1 MNFLFEIGL
10 EELPAQ
16 YVDQAEKDL
25 KKIIENELKSERI
38 KFSGIES
45 FSTPRR
51 VTAIIKDLAEKQ
63 DDLDKKSVGPSV
75 EIAYKDGQLTKAGE
89 GFVKSQG
96 ATIDDIKIIENEKGK
111 YISIEKFIAGKNT
124 KEILPE
130 ILKNAIKKIEFEK
143 SMKWA
148 DRTFRFVRPIKWFVT
163 LFDNG
168 EILPFEFEGL
178 KGGNKTRGMRYFASQ
193 DIEIDNPL
201 DYEKILLENFVIVNG
216 EKRREEILKSI
227 RENGEKD
234 GDTTIINKYLLDEV
248 VNVVEYPY
256 AIKGEFSKD
265 YLELPEDIITITL
278 ETHQRYFPVK
288 DKDGKLSNKFIVIR
302 NAPEYSETVKKGN
315 EKVVEPRLADA
326 KFFFD
331 EDLKNKFADN
341 VEKLKEVTFQKD
353 MGTIFEKVKRSEK
366 IAEYLISEL
375 NLNDKKENIIRTV
388 DLAKADLVSNVIGE
402 KEFTKLQGF
411 MGSVYAQK
419 QGEDKDVALGI
430 FEHYLPRYQGDE
442 LPTTVE
448 GAIAG
453 IADKMDTIIGCFSVG
468 LKPTSSKDPY
478 ALRRA
483 TQGIIQVV
491 LNSKLSFDYK
501 KLIEKA
507 YEIFSADKKVLEKD
521 VVKDVTEFF
530 KQRIINVLS
539 EKYKKDLINYE
550 INLESNVV
558 ELDKKLSE
566 LLKLSQTENFE
577 ILINLLKRVKNIV
590 KDEKNITTDIIFE
603 LFESKEEKALLD
615 FANKLESMENNEFS
629 NYIEELLNNADTI
642 NQFFD
647 NVIINVDNEKLRTNR
662 IALLKKLEL
671 SIDLQNYTMLFLH
684 PIQIMYCQHLDF
696 HFFHL

>member
-96 ATIDDIKIIENEKGK
+96 ATVDDIKIIENEKGK

-124 KEILPE
+124 REILPE

-193 DIEIDNPL
+193 DIEINNPL

-227 RENGEKD
+227 KENGEKD
-234 GDTTIINKYLLDEV
+234 GDTAIINKYLLDEV

-256 AIKGEFSKD
+256 AIKGEFNKD
-265 YLELPEDIITITL
+265 YLQLPEDIITITL

-288 DKDGKLSNKFIVIR
+288 DKNGKLSNKFIVIR

-331 EDLKNKFADN
+331 EDLKGKFADN

-411 MGSVYAQK
+411 MGSVYAEK

-501 KLIEKA
+501 ELIKKA
-507 YEIFSADKKVLEKD
+507 YEIFSTDKKVLEKD

-590 KDEKNITTDIIFE
+590 KDEKNENLNIDSTLFE
-603 LFESKEEKALLD
+603 LEEEKTLHNL
-615 FANKLESMENNEFS
+615 ANQLESIENTDFS
-629 NYIEELLNNADTI
+629 NYIETLLNNASTI
-642 NQFFD
+642 NRFFD
-647 NVIINVDNEKLRTNR
+647 NVIINVDNKKLKENR
-662 IALLKKLEL
+662 IALLKKLEI
-671 SIDLQNYTMLFLH
+671 SIDKTIN
-684 PIQIMYCQHLDF
+684 I
-696 HFFHL
+696 

>member
-10 EELPAQ
+10 EELPAR

-25 KKIIENELKSERI
+25 KKIIENELKAERI
-38 KFSGIES
+38 KFSEIES

-193 DIEIDNPL
+193 DIEINNPL

-234 GDTTIINKYLLDEV
+234 GDTAIINKYLLDEV

-265 YLELPEDIITITL
+265 YLQLPEDIITITL

-411 MGSVYAQK
+411 MGSVYAEK
-419 QGEDKDVALGI
+419 QGEEKDVALGI

-501 KLIEKA
+501 KLIDKA
-507 YEIFSADKKVLEKD
+507 YEIFSSDKKVLEKD

-550 INLESNVV
+550 INLENNVV

-647 NVIINVDNEKLRTNR
+647 NVIINVDNEKLRSNR

-671 SIDLQNYTMLFLH
+671 SIDKMIN
-684 PIQIMYCQHLDF
+684 I
-696 HFFHL
+696 

>member
-10 EELPAQ
+10 EELPAR

-38 KFSGIES
+38 KFSEIES

-75 EIAYKDGQLTKAGE
+75 EIAYKEGQLTKAGE

-96 ATIDDIKIIENEKGK
+96 ATADDIKIIENEKGK
-111 YISIEKFIAGKNT
+111 YISIEKFIAGKDT
-124 KEILPE
+124 REILPE
-130 ILKNAIKKIEFEK
+130 ILKNVIKKIEFEK

-148 DRTFRFVRPIKWFVT
+148 NRTFRFVRPIKWFVT

-193 DIEIDNPL
+193 DIEINNPL

-216 EKRREEILKSI
+216 KKRREEILKSI

-234 GDTTIINKYLLDEV
+234 GDTAIINKYLLDEV

-265 YLELPEDIITITL
+265 YLQLPEDIITITL

-331 EDLKNKFADN
+331 EDLKNKFTDN

-375 NLNDKKENIIRTV
+375 NLSDKKENIIRTV

-411 MGSVYAQK
+411 MGSVYAEK
-419 QGEDKDVALGI
+419 QGEEKDVALGI

-483 TQGIIQVV
+483 TQGIIQVI

-501 KLIEKA
+501 ELIEKS
-507 YEIFSADKKVLEKD
+507 YEIFSSDKKVLEKD

-550 INLESNVV
+550 INLESNIV
-558 ELDKKLSE
+558 ELDKKLFK

-590 KDEKNITTDIIFE
+590 KDEKNENLNIDSTLFE
-603 LFESKEEKALLD
+603 LDEEKALYN
-615 FANKLESMENNEFS
+615 FANQLESIENKDFS
-629 NYIEELLNNADTI
+629 SYIETLLNNADTI

-647 NVIINVDNEKLRTNR
+647 NVIINADDEKLKNNR
-662 IALLKKLEL
+662 IALLKKLEN
-671 SIDLQNYTMLFLH
+671 SIDKMINL
-684 PIQIMYCQHLDF
+684 
-696 HFFHL
+696 

>member
-16 YVDQAEKDL
+16 YVDKAEKDL

-38 KFSGIES
+38 KFSEIES

-75 EIAYKDGQLTKAGE
+75 EIAYKDGKLTKAGE

-96 ATIDDIKIIENEKGK
+96 AMADDIKIIENEKGK
-111 YISIEKFIAGKNT
+111 YISIEKFIAGKDT
-124 KEILPE
+124 REILPE

-227 RENGEKD
+227 KENGEKD
-234 GDTTIINKYLLDEV
+234 GDTAIINKYLLDEV

-256 AIKGEFSKD
+256 AIKGEFNKD
-265 YLELPEDIITITL
+265 YLQLPEDIITITL

-288 DKDGKLSNKFIVIR
+288 DKNGKLSNKFIVIR

-331 EDLKNKFADN
+331 EDLKGKFADN

-375 NLNDKKENIIRTV
+375 NLTDKKENIIRTV

-411 MGSVYAQK
+411 MGSVYAEK
-419 QGEDKDVALGI
+419 QGEEKDVALGI

-501 KLIEKA
+501 ELIEKA
-507 YEIFSADKKVLEKD
+507 YEIFSADKKVLEKN

-539 EKYKKDLINYE
+539 EKYKKELINYE
-550 INLESNVV
+550 INLENNVV

-590 KDEKNITTDIIFE
+590 KDEKNVNLNIDSA
-603 LFESKEEKALLD
+603 LFESDEEKALYN
-615 FANKLESMENNEFS
+615 FANQLESIENADFS
-629 NYIEELLNNADTI
+629 SYIETLLNNADTI

-647 NVIINVDNEKLRTNR
+647 NVIINADDEKLRNNR
-662 IALLKKLEL
+662 IALLKKLEN
-671 SIDLQNYTMLFLH
+671 SIDKMIN
-684 PIQIMYCQHLDF
+684 I
-696 HFFHL
+696 

>member
-1 MNFLFEIGL
+1 MDFLFEIGL
-10 EELPAQ
+10 EELPSR
-16 YVDQAEKDL
+16 YVDEAESNL
-25 KKIIENELKSERI
+25 KKIAEKELKDGRIDFSE
-38 KFSGIES
+38 IES

-51 VTAIIKDLAEKQ
+51 VAIIIKNIAEKQ
-63 DDLDKKSVGPSV
+63 ADLDKKSIGPSV
-75 EIAYKDGQLTKAGE
+75 EVAYKDGVLTKAGE

-96 ATIDDIKIIENEKGK
+96 ATENDIKIIENEKGK
-111 YISIEKFIAGKNT
+111 YISIEKFVAGKPL
-124 KEILPE
+124 KEVLPE
-130 ILKNAIKKIEFEK
+130 ILTNIIKKIEFEK
-143 SMKWA
+143 SMKWS
-148 DRTFRFVRPIKWFVT
+148 DKSFRFARPIKWFVT
-163 LFDNG
+163 LLDN

-193 DIEIDNPL
+193 DIELSNPDEYL
-201 DYEKILLENFVIVNG
+201 AKLRENAVIA
-216 EKRREEILKSI
+216 KKDDRKSEILKNI
-227 RENGEKD
+227 KENCEND
-234 GDTTIINKYLLDEV
+234 GDVAIINNYLLEEV
-248 VNVVEYPY
+248 VNLVEYPY

-265 YLELPEDIITITL
+265 YLKLPEDIITITM

-288 DKDGKLSNKFIVIR
+288 DANGKLTNKFIVIR
-302 NAPEYSETVKKGN
+302 NAPEYSEVVKKGN
-315 EKVVEPRLADA
+315 EKVIEPRLADA

-331 EDLKNKFADN
+331 EDLKDKFSDN

-375 NLNDKKENIIRTV
+375 NLDDKKENIIRTV

-411 MGSVYAQK
+411 MGSVYAEK
-419 QGEDKDVALGI
+419 QGENKDVALGI
-430 FEHYLPRYQGDE
+430 FEHYLPRYQGDG

-453 IADKMDTIIGCFSVG
+453 IADKMDTVIGCFAVG

-483 TQGIIQVV
+483 TQGIIQVI

-507 YEIFSADKKVLEKD
+507 YEIFSSDKKVLEKD

-530 KQRIINVLS
+530 RQRVINVLS
-539 EKYKKDLINYE
+539 EKYKKDFINYE
-550 INLESNVV
+550 INLESNIV

-566 LLKLSQTENFE
+566 LLKLSKTENFE

-590 KDEKNITTDIIFE
+590 KDEKIENLNIDSILFE
-603 LFESKEEKALLD
+603 LEEEKTLYN
-615 FANKLESMENNEFS
+615 FANQLETIENTDFS
-629 NYIEELLNNADTI
+629 NYIETLLNNAATI
-642 NQFFD
+642 NEFFD
-647 NVIINVDNEKLRTNR
+647 NVIINVDDKKLKNNR
-662 IALLKKLEL
+662 IALLKKLEN
-671 SIDLQNYTMLFLH
+671 SIDKM
-684 PIQIMYCQHLDF
+684 ISI
-696 HFFHL
+696 

>member
-1 MNFLFEIGL
+1 MDFLFEIGL
-10 EELPAQ
+10 EELPSR
-16 YVDQAEKDL
+16 YVDEAESNL
-25 KKIIENELKSERI
+25 KKIAEKELKDGRIDFSE
-38 KFSGIES
+38 IES

-51 VTAIIKDLAEKQ
+51 VAIIIKNIAEKQ
-63 DDLDKKSVGPSV
+63 ADLDKKSVGPSV
-75 EIAYKDGQLTKAGE
+75 EVAYKDGVLTKAGE

-96 ATIDDIKIIENEKGK
+96 ATENDIKIIENEKGK
-111 YISIEKFIAGKNT
+111 YISIEKFVAGKPL
-124 KEILPE
+124 KEVLPE
-130 ILKNAIKKIEFEK
+130 ILTNIIKKIEFEK
-143 SMKWA
+143 SMKWS
-148 DRTFRFVRPIKWFVT
+148 DKSFRFARPIKWFVT
-163 LFDNG
+163 LLDN

-193 DIEIDNPL
+193 DIELSNPDEYL
-201 DYEKILLENFVIVNG
+201 AKLRENAVIA
-216 EKRREEILKSI
+216 KKDDRKSEILKSI
-227 RENGEKD
+227 KENCEND
-234 GDTTIINKYLLDEV
+234 GDVAIINNYLLEEV
-248 VNVVEYPY
+248 VNLVEYPY

-265 YLELPEDIITITL
+265 YLKLPEDIITITM

-288 DKDGKLSNKFIVIR
+288 DANGKLTNKFIVIR
-302 NAPEYSETVKKGN
+302 NAPEYSEVVKKGN
-315 EKVVEPRLADA
+315 EKVIEPRLADA

-331 EDLKNKFADN
+331 EDLKDKFSDN

-375 NLNDKKENIIRTV
+375 NLDDKKENIIRTV

-411 MGSVYAQK
+411 MGSVYAEK
-419 QGEDKDVALGI
+419 QGENKDVALGI
-430 FEHYLPRYQGDE
+430 FEHYLPRYQGDG

-453 IADKMDTIIGCFSVG
+453 IADKMDTVIGCFAVG

-483 TQGIIQVV
+483 TQGIIQVI

-507 YEIFSADKKVLEKD
+507 YEIFSSDKKVLEKD

-530 KQRIINVLS
+530 RQRVINVLS
-539 EKYKKDLINYE
+539 EKYKKDFINYE
-550 INLESNVV
+550 INLESNIV

-566 LLKLSQTENFE
+566 LLKLSKTENFE

-590 KDEKNITTDIIFE
+590 KDEKIENLNIDSILFE
-603 LFESKEEKALLD
+603 LEEEKTLYN
-615 FANKLESMENNEFS
+615 FANQLETIENTDFS
-629 NYIEELLNNADTI
+629 NYIETLLNNAATI
-642 NQFFD
+642 NEFFD
-647 NVIINVDNEKLRTNR
+647 NVIINVDDKKLKNNR
-662 IALLKKLEL
+662 IALLKKLEN
-671 SIDLQNYTMLFLH
+671 SIDKM
-684 PIQIMYCQHLDF
+684 ISI
-696 HFFHL
+696 

>member
-16 YVDQAEKDL
+16 YVDKAEKDL
-25 KKIIENELKSERI
+25 KKIIENELKAERI
-38 KFSGIES
+38 KFSEIES

-193 DIEIDNPL
+193 DIEINNPL
-201 DYEKILLENFVIVNG
+201 DYEKILLENFVIVDG

-234 GDTTIINKYLLDEV
+234 GDTAIINKYLLDEV

-411 MGSVYAQK
+411 MGSVYAEK

-507 YEIFSADKKVLEKD
+507 YEIFSNDKKVLEKD

-590 KDEKNITTDIIFE
+590 KDEKNENLNIDSTLFE
-603 LFESKEEKALLD
+603 LEEEKTLYNL
-615 FANKLESMENNEFS
+615 ANQLESIENTEFS
-629 NYIEELLNNADTI
+629 NYIETLLNNASAI

-647 NVIINVDNEKLRTNR
+647 NVIINTDNEKLKKNR
-662 IALLKKLEL
+662 IALLKKLET
-671 SIDLQNYTMLFLH
+671 SIDKLIN
-684 PIQIMYCQHLDF
+684 I
-696 HFFHL
+696 

>member
-16 YVDQAEKDL
+16 YVDKAEKDL

-38 KFSGIES
+38 KFSEIES

-75 EIAYKDGQLTKAGE
+75 EIAYKDGKLTKAGE
-89 GFVKSQG
+89 GFVRSQG
-96 ATIDDIKIIENEKGK
+96 ATADDIKIIENEKGK
-111 YISIEKFIAGKNT
+111 YISIEKFIAGKDT
-124 KEILPE
+124 REILPE

-227 RENGEKD
+227 KENGEKD
-234 GDTTIINKYLLDEV
+234 GDTAIINKYLLDEV

-265 YLELPEDIITITL
+265 YLQLPEDIITITL

-411 MGSVYAQK
+411 MGSVYAEK

-483 TQGIIQVV
+483 TQGIVQVV

-603 LFESKEEKALLD
+603 LFESKEEKSLID

-671 SIDLQNYTMLFLH
+671 SIDKMIN
-684 PIQIMYCQHLDF
+684 I
-696 HFFHL
+696 